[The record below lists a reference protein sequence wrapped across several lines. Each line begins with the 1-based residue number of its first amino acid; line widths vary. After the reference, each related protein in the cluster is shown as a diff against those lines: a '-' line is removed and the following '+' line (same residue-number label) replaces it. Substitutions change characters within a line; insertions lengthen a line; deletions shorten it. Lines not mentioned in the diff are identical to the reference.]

1 VDKSWEGNELSKV
14 QRRRTAAFDDCEVF
28 LVAPGFTNEVG
39 FERFQALVAGAD
51 VAVKRYGIV
60 QFP

>member
-1 VDKSWEGNELSKV
+1 V

-51 VAVKRYGIV
+51 VALKRYGIV
-60 QFP
+60 QFL